1 MWHVTALVA
10 FPYSIKGLRDTVAC
24 DQMTTGGNHLGR
36 ERGLD
41 KQCAP
46 EAREEGKEEDI
57 RTVIRSQRHRER
69 EEEKWHLGQNRTQN
83 GSGAALRAL
92 MINLLWAQPPGQLQS
107 LFPVLRNMQEP

>member
-46 EAREEGKEEDI
+46 EAREEGERGRHQDRNSLPETQGKGKGKMAPWTEQESKWL
-57 RTVIRSQRHRER
+57 RSCPEGTYDQPS
-69 EEEKWHLGQNRTQN
+69 LGTAPTT
-83 GSGAALRAL
+83 AAVS
-92 MINLLWAQPPGQLQS
+92 IPSP
-107 LFPVLRNMQEP
+107 